1 MDFII
6 NYDIKCRMEQEEA
19 QAEDG
24 DNGDALHKGILGTL
38 YTRGIMGTLY
48 TKGDNGGAGDSS
60 R

>member
-24 DNGDALHKGILGTL
+24 DNGDALHKGG
-38 YTRGIMGTLY
+38 
-48 TKGDNGGAGDSS
+48 
-60 R
+60 